1 MVKKVRRYILFLII
15 GLFSSFFGKQAR
27 SEAYI
32 LKCNNGQSAK
42 ACCESANNSLNALG
56 TSAKSSAKWIDSR
69 GLCEVDLY
77 YF

>member
-42 ACCESANNSLNALG
+42 ACCESANNSLDALG
-56 TSAKSSAKWIDSR
+56 SSAEWVDSR
-69 GLCEVDLY
+69 GLCRVDIY